1 MKFFYKHKSM
11 QPNINK
17 NFKLFIIED
26 NRTENML
33 LQLALSDIKNLTI
46 KSFPTATQMLNHLP
60 EQPDIVLV
68 DLILPDMSGIDLIKK
83 IRVHNPSTRIVVVS
97 AQRDMDV
104 LAEVQALGV
113 FNYLVKS
120 EVCLTY
126 LNQVISEL
134 IVLMNYYRNQQA

>member
-33 LQLALSDIKNLTI
+33 LQLALSDIKNLII